1 VVAASSLQRTLLE
14 LLLVAVL
21 AWLAAT
27 GVSGVTRL
35 VLDDAPI
42 APAGETA
49 PAPAA
54 IEPLDAYQTIATRDV
69 FNAGTPSRSA
79 AAPAVRLWGVGM
91 HGDEAYA
98 VIEDPATREQ
108 RLQRVGDEIGGARIT
123 AIAWDRVTL
132 RDAEGEHT
140 VLLTTEP
147 SAPDAGERRA
157 ALPSGGMP
165 PDAPDVPVRQTGPD
179 SYIVDRGALTGAVDN
194 TSGLLTQLRA
204 VPEVSEGR
212 PIGFRLFQINP
223 QSVFARLGIRNGDVV
238 QRVNGGTLA
247 DPASLLG
254 FLQRLQNEPR
264 VALDIVRSGQ
274 PHTLVYDLR

>member
-1 VVAASSLQRTLLE
+1 MIAASSLQRTLLE
-14 LLLVAVL
+14 LLLVAAL
-21 AWLAAT
+21 AWLAAA
-27 GVSGVTRL
+27 GVSGVARL
-35 VLDDAPI
+35 LMDDAPI
-42 APAGETA
+42 ASSGDTA
-49 PAPAA
+49 PAPTAL
-54 IEPLDAYQTIATRDV
+54 EPLDAFQTIATRDV
-69 FNAGTPSRSA
+69 FNAGAPVAAGVPSA
-79 AAPAVRLWGVGM
+79 LRLWGVGM
-91 HGDEAYA
+91 HGDDAYA

-108 RLQRVGDEIGGARIT
+108 RLQRVGDDIGGARLT

-140 VLLTTEP
+140 LLLTTEP
-147 SAPDAGERRA
+147 AAGDGERRTA
-157 ALPSGGMP
+157 VPPGGMP
-165 PDAPDVPVRQTGPD
+165 PDAPDVPIRQTGPD

-264 VALDIVRSGQ
+264 VALDIVRGGQ

>member
-1 VVAASSLQRTLLE
+1 VIAASSLQRTLLE
-14 LLLVAVL
+14 LLLVAVV

-27 GVSGVTRL
+27 AVSGVTRL
-35 VLDDAPI
+35 LLEDAPI
-42 APAGETA
+42 AQPVEAT
-49 PAPAA
+49 PVPPA
-54 IEPLDAYQTIATRDV
+54 IEPLDAFQTIATRDV
-69 FNAGTPSRSA
+69 FNAGAPKATGT
-79 AAPAVRLWGVGM
+79 APAVRLWGVGM
-91 HGDEAYA
+91 HGEDAYA

-132 RDAEGEHT
+132 RDADGEHT
-140 VLLTTEP
+140 LLLTTEP
-147 SAPDAGERRA
+147 GVADADAGRA
-157 ALPSGGMP
+157 GLPPGGIP
-165 PDAPDVPVRQTGPD
+165 PAAPDVPVRQTGPD

-238 QRVNGGTLA
+238 QRVNGSTLA

-264 VALDIVRSGQ
+264 VALDIVRGGQ